1 MHIHTILKYCTLD
14 IKAHPG
20 HACLLIVIAL
30 PWQAGG
36 EGLAYPMWAG
46 EAMNNRK
53 PISWL
58 ILKFVDSISDI
69 SPNHVL
75 QSMS

>member
-53 PISWL
+53 PI
-58 ILKFVDSISDI
+58 
-69 SPNHVL
+69 
-75 QSMS
+75 QG